1 MIKLNASVA
10 KKVPAEQE
18 YSSKS
23 YMASIEVELPSNLTP
38 EELKLEIHK
47 TYAGLEVAIQEQI
60 DGKGEVSPKS
70 HTHSTQRRK
79 PRGNAPAAKASNKQ
93 IAYLLDLG
101 KASGKTLGVL
111 NAEAEQ
117 RFGVQSI
124 YELTRKDCSHYL
136 DDLKAA
142 A

>member
-1 MIKLNASVA
+1 MLKLNASVA

-23 YMASIEVELPSNLTP
+23 YMASIEVELPTNLSP
-38 EELKLEIHK
+38 DELKAEIHK
-47 TYAGLEVAIQEQI
+47 TYAGLEIAIQEQI
-60 DGKGEVSPKS
+60 DGKAMTPSVHAPERRQQPSS
-70 HTHSTQRRK
+70 HR
-79 PRGNAPAAKASNKQ
+79 PVDGKASNKQ

-101 KASGKTLGVL
+101 KAREKTLAVL
-111 NAEAEQ
+111 NAEAG
-117 RFGVQSI
+117 RKFGVHSI
-124 YELTRKDCSHYL
+124 YELSRKDCSRYL